1 MITFKQFLIEDQML
15 RSQLE
20 NPEYEVVV
28 GGLWS
33 DQPTLDIK
41 GVGYIKL
48 YWNGEYYAVH
58 GIRGESRGAG
68 TILYFAALEFIT
80 NHGLKPRTGMLAS
93 DTTLSPDAVRTRK
106 RIQDH
111 YGQFITVYPHP
122 ELEFVKTHK
131 GTNERLPAT
140 PEEASMWKLKTLDH
154 PFHFKFISENP
165 QIILNNT

>member
-1 MITFKQFLIEDQML
+1 MTTFKQFLIEDQIL

-20 NPEYEVVV
+20 NQEYEVVV

-41 GVGYIKL
+41 GTGYIKL

-111 YGQFITVYPHP
+111 YGQFITVHPHP
-122 ELEFVKTHK
+122 EIQFVKTHK
-131 GTNERLPAT
+131 GTNERFTAT

-165 QIILNNT
+165 QIIINKP

>member
-1 MITFKQFLIEDQML
+1 MTTFKQFLIEDQIL

-20 NPEYEVVV
+20 NQEYEVVV

-41 GVGYIKL
+41 GTGYIKL

-106 RIQDH
+106 TRPLWTI
-111 YGQFITVYPHP
+111 Y
-122 ELEFVKTHK
+122 
-131 GTNERLPAT
+131 NCT
-140 PEEASMWKLKTLDH
+140 PT
-154 PFHFKFISENP
+154 PR
-165 QIILNNT
+165 NTICQNTQRDKRKIHRNSRRSKYVETQNS